1 MPRGRIAMHLMKDVL
16 RLHHECGRSQREVAR
31 SCGVSVGTVNGLL
44 RKARE
49 AGLGWPL
56 PADLDEQ
63 QLHERLYGAVPGS
76 QQRPR
81 RETIDFAAMHKEL
94 QRRKH
99 LTVQLLWHAYREE
112 YPDGYSY
119 SQYCELYRAWKA
131 SRELVMLQPHK
142 PGEKLFVDYCGASV
156 PVYLATGVR
165 QAVVFV
171 AVLGASSYFYVEAS
185 WGQDLEAWVGAH
197 VRTFEDLGGVP
208 EVVVPDNLKSGV
220 TKACRYEPVTNR
232 TYREMAHHFGVAVVP
247 ARPYRP
253 KDKAKVEKCV
263 QWVEGALL
271 EALRHERF
279 ESLPELNAALQRG
292 RQRLVAKP
300 FQKRPETRLELFE
313 QLDRPALRPLPV
325 EPYEYAE
332 WSLARVNIDYHIVV
346 DGHRYS
352 VPCGLV
358 QQQVDV
364 RRTEGCVEVLHQEER
379 VALHVRSRQP
389 GGVTTDAGHRP
400 KSHREQ
406 GAWPPERMRQW
417 AGTVGPHT
425 GQVVSELLDKSPF
438 PQEQY
443 RSCLGLIRLGRQ
455 IGAERME
462 AACRR
467 ALHYGTVSYRS
478 IQTILD
484 SGADREPLP
493 GGASPVAPVE
503 HENVRGREYYE
514 GPPAGAGRE
523 G

>member
-1 MPRGRIAMHLMKDVL
+1 MHWIKDVL
-16 RLHHECGRSQREVAR
+16 RLHHECGRFQREVAR
-31 SCGVSVGTVNGLL
+31 SCGVSVGTVNRLL
-44 RKARE
+44 RKARK

-56 PADLDEQ
+56 PEDLDEQ
-63 QLHERLYGAVPGS
+63 QIHERLYGTAAGS

-81 RETIDFAAMHKEL
+81 REELDFAAVHQEL
-94 QRRKH
+94 QQRKH
-99 LTVQLLWHAYREE
+99 LTVQLVWHEYREE
-112 YPDGYSY
+112 HPDGYSY

-131 SRELVMLQPHK
+131 SRNLVMLQQHK
-142 PGEKLFVDYCGASV
+142 PGEKLFVDYCGATV
-156 PVYLATGVR
+156 PVYLEAGVR
-165 QAVVFV
+165 EAVVFV

-208 EVVVPDNLKSGV
+208 EILVPDNLKSGV

-232 TYREMAHHFGVAVVP
+232 TYREMAHYYGVAIVP

-253 KDKAKVEKCV
+253 KDKAKAEKCV
-263 QWVEGALL
+263 QLVEQRLL

-279 ESLPELNAALQRG
+279 ESLWELNAALQQG
-292 RQRLVAKP
+292 RERLVARP
-300 FQKRPETRLELFE
+300 FQKRPESRRELFE
-313 QLDRPALRPLPV
+313 QLDRPALRPLPA
-325 EPYEYAE
+325 ERYEYAE
-332 WSLARVNIDYHIVV
+332 WSVARVNIDYHIVV
-346 DGHRYS
+346 EGHRYS

-358 QQQVDV
+358 QRQVDV
-364 RRTEGCVEVLHQEER
+364 RRTERCVEVLHQGER
-379 VALHVRSRQP
+379 VALHARSRQR
-389 GGVTTDAGHRP
+389 GGVTTTAGHRP

-406 GAWPPERMRQW
+406 GAWPPERMQQW
-417 AGTVGPHT
+417 AGTVGPFT
-425 GQVVSELLDKSPF
+425 GEVVSELLDRSQF

-478 IQTILD
+478 IRTILD
-484 SGADREPLP
+484 SGADRKPLES
-493 GGASPVAPVE
+493 GTRPVEPVE

-514 GPPAGAGRE
+514 GPSADGSKE
-523 G
+523 D